1 MYMYIYKYTINVSV
15 HQFFLFKRVKTD
27 VNEDYSQS
35 NLAQIGNENLICG
48 CDTGHQKCQI
58 NINLV
63 SPSHCVM
70 QINAI
75 NHSPTVYITVDS
87 LVYFIYV
94 SSLDKIYLLPKI
106 N

>member
-1 MYMYIYKYTINVSV
+1 MYQYIWFS
-15 HQFFLFKRVKTD
+15 FLCKRVNND
-27 VNEDYSQS
+27 VNEDHSQS
-35 NLAQIGNENLICG
+35 NLGQIGNENLICG
-48 CDTGHQKCQI
+48 CDTGHQKRQI

-63 SPSHCVM
+63 SPSLCVM

-75 NHSPTVYITVDS
+75 NHSPGVYLTVDS
-87 LVYFIYV
+87 IVYFIYV

>member
-1 MYMYIYKYTINVSV
+1 MYIYKYINVSV
-15 HQFFLFKRVKTD
+15 HLIQFFCAKGLTMTSMKTI
-27 VNEDYSQS
+27 QS
-35 NLAQIGNENLICG
+35 NLGQIGNENLICG
-48 CDTGHQKCQI
+48 CDTGHQKRQI

-63 SPSHCVM
+63 SPSLCDM

-75 NHSPTVYITVDS
+75 NHSPGVYLTVDS
-87 LVYFIYV
+87 IVYFIYV

>member
-15 HQFFLFKRVKTD
+15 HQFFCLKELTLTSMKTI
-27 VNEDYSQS
+27 QS